1 MAKTKTNNANNAI
14 DAIIANIE
22 KSLGFK
28 GVIQKGYRPPK
39 EDMISFGYTDVDD
52 ASNCAGVPR
61 GRLIEIFGPESGGKS
76 FLSLKLIA
84 SAQKQGIKCCLVDA
98 EQAYDPDWAKKHGV
112 DIDELFV
119 MKEAMSA
126 ELILD
131 HVDMI
136 CKSGGFGLVVLD
148 SIAALIPQKEL
159 EGSIGDQDYALVAR
173 AMSKGCRKITQS
185 CATGRATCVFINQI
199 REKMNVT
206 FGNPETTPGG
216 RALKFYA
223 SQRILVVPGKR
234 VKVMDGKKEKIVAR
248 KSSVTFVKNK
258 TGAPWG
264 NCEIEIIFFEEA
276 MSPVVK
282 LCNVAKDY
290 KLIGQRDGTFQIK
303 KDVIGEKKNLDTGM
317 STIVELA
324 DYIVKNN
331 YATIMVDAVL
341 SAIEEAGDRMDGT
354 IKSLKE
360 DPSLIVSPLAGK
372 EVTVETVKHDAKL
385 MEELRD
391 AKEDKEEDLDN
402 E

>member
-1 MAKTKTNNANNAI
+1 MAKTKTNKDI
-14 DAIIANIE
+14 DAIVANIE

-28 GVIQKGYRPPK
+28 GVLQKGYRPPK
-39 EDMISFGYTDVDD
+39 EEMISFGYPDVDE
-52 ASNCAGVPR
+52 ASNCNGVPR

-84 SAQKQGIKCCLVDA
+84 SAQKQGINCCLVDA
-98 EQAYDPDWAKKHGV
+98 EQAYDPEWAKKHGV

-119 MKEAMSA
+119 MKEPMSA

-131 HVDMI
+131 HVDLL

-185 CATGRATCVFINQI
+185 CSVGRTTCVFINQI
-199 REKMNVT
+199 REKMNVK

-223 SQRILVVPGKR
+223 SQRLLVVPGSR

-248 KSSVTFVKNK
+248 KSKVTFVKNK

-264 NCEIEIIFFEEA
+264 ECEIEIIFFEEA

-282 LCNVAKDY
+282 LCNIAKDY
-290 KLIGQRDGTFQIK
+290 KLIGQRDGSFQIK
-303 KDVIGEKKNLDTGM
+303 KEVLDAKKNLDTGM
-317 STIVELA
+317 ATIVELA
-324 DYIVKNN
+324 DYIVVNN
-331 YATIMVDAVL
+331 YASILVDAVL
-341 SAIEEAGDRMDGT
+341 AAIEEKGDRMDGT
-354 IKSLKE
+354 IKALKA

-372 EVTVETVKHDAKL
+372 QVTVENVVHDEKL
-385 MEELRD
+385 LARLKD
-391 AKEDKEEDLDN
+391 TKEDKEEDLDN
-402 E
+402 D

>member
-1 MAKTKTNNANNAI
+1 MAKAKDKNKDI
-14 DAIIANIE
+14 DAIIANME
-22 KSLGFK
+22 KSLGVK
-28 GVIQKGYRPPK
+28 GVLQKGYRPPK
-39 EDMISFGYTDVDD
+39 EEMISFGYSDVDD
-52 ASNCAGVPR
+52 ASNCNGVPR
-61 GRLIEIFGPESGGKS
+61 GRLVEIFGPESGGKS
-76 FLSLKLIA
+76 YLSLKLIA
-84 SAQKQGIKCCLVDA
+84 SAQKQGITCCLVDA
-98 EQAYDPDWAKKHGV
+98 EQAYDPIWAKKHGV

-119 MKEAMSA
+119 MNTPMSV
-126 ELILD
+126 ELLLD

-148 SIAALIPQKEL
+148 SIAALIPAKEL

-185 CATGRATCVFINQI
+185 CSIGRTTCVFINQI

-206 FGNPETTPGG
+206 FGNAETTPGG

-290 KLIGQRDGTFQIK
+290 KLIGQREGTFQIK
-303 KDVIGEKKNLDTGM
+303 KEVIGEKKNLDTGM

-324 DYIVKNN
+324 DYIVVNN
-331 YATIMVDAVL
+331 YASVLVDAVL
-341 SAIEEAGDRMDGT
+341 AAIEAAGDRSNSS
-354 IKSLKE
+354 IQALKD
-360 DPSLIVSPLAGK
+360 DPSLLVSPLAGK
-372 EVTVETVKHDAKL
+372 EVTVEVVKTDEKVLARLK
-385 MEELRD
+385 D
-391 AKEDKEEDLDN
+391 AKEDTQEEI
-402 E
+402 EAEEG